1 MKIKKKLFLDKY
13 DDVSIPKL
21 IVWIIIGLFLII
33 TLFLSFTTI
42 KSGEVGLKV
51 RFGKIVDTNL
61 VEGFNFKIPYVEKI
75 VKVNIKV
82 QKTEIDTTSASKD
95 LQDVNTKIAVN
106 YRVKS
111 EEAVN
116 LYKTIGNKYE
126 ETILQPAIQEAIKSV
141 VAQYNAE
148 ELITKRTEVS
158 TLALETLQEKVQ
170 KYGLEIEEFN
180 ILNLGFSEEYSNAIE
195 QKQVAEQQL
204 EKSKLE
210 AEAKLVEAQATKEAN
225 DLMKQTLTNE
235 LLLKEFIEKWNGQL
249 PTTYAGEDILSMFN
263 LN

>member
-1 MKIKKKLFLDKY
+1 MKIKKKLFLDEY

-21 IVWIIIGLFLII
+21 IVWIIIGLFLVI

-61 VEGFNFKIPYVEKI
+61 VEGFNFKIPYVERI

-116 LYKTIGNKYE
+116 LYKTVGNKYE

-148 ELITKRTEVS
+148 ELITKRSEVS
-158 TLALETLQEKVQ
+158 TLALKTLQEKVQ

>member
-1 MKIKKKLFLDKY
+1 MKIKRKLFLDKY
-13 DDVSIPKL
+13 DDISIPKI
-21 IVWIIIGLFLII
+21 IVWIVVGLFLII

-61 VEGFNFKIPYVEKI
+61 VEGFNFKIPYVESI

-116 LYKTIGNKYE
+116 LYKNVGNKYE

-148 ELITKRTEVS
+148 ELITKRSEVS
-158 TLALETLQEKVQ
+158 TLALKTLQEKVQ